1 MAVEQTG
8 LTIRLEQGETNMSA
22 EARLKQ
28 LGIVLPNVPTPVAN
42 YVPYRLSGNL
52 LFLSGQGPRDEK
64 GQALS
69 GKVGADVSVEEGYK
83 RARLIGLGLLA
94 ATRQA
99 LGTLD
104 RVEAVLKVLGMVN
117 AVPDFKD
124 HPKVINGCSDLFVE
138 VLGDAGRHA
147 RSAVGMGSLPNQIS
161 VEIEAVLAVKS

>member
-1 MAVEQTG
+1 
-8 LTIRLEQGETNMSA
+8 MSA
-22 EARLKQ
+22 EVRLKQ
-28 LGIVLPNVPTPVAN
+28 LGLVLPEVPAPVAN
-42 YVPYRLSGNL
+42 YVPFRIAGNL
-52 LFLSGQGPRDEK
+52 LFLSGQGPRDEA
-64 GQALS
+64 GRMLT
-69 GKVGADVSVEEGYK
+69 GKVGADVSVEEAYR
-83 RARLIGLGLLA
+83 RARLIGLQLLS

-99 LGTLD
+99 AGSLD

-161 VEIEAVLAVKS
+161 VEIEAILAIKQ

>member
-1 MAVEQTG
+1 
-8 LTIRLEQGETNMSA
+8 MSA

-28 LGIVLPNVPTPVAN
+28 LGLVLPEVPAPVAN
-42 YVPYRLSGNL
+42 YVPFRIAGNL
-52 LFLSGQGPRDEK
+52 LFLSGQGPRDEA
-64 GQALS
+64 GRMLT
-69 GKVGADVSVEEGYK
+69 GKVGADVSVEEAYR
-83 RARLIGLGLLA
+83 RARLIGLQLLS

-99 LGTLD
+99 AGSLD

-161 VEIEAVLAVKS
+161 VEIEAILAIKQ